1 MRARIKRVAGCFA
14 AAAALVLV
22 SGCGGQESAS
32 QAAPVEQPPA
42 QGAQGAPGT
51 GTGTGAESGQ
61 GGGRETGGSQGAAPQ
76 KISVPSLDISSSL
89 VPLGRKKD
97 GAMETPADPGK
108 AGWYTPGPAPG
119 EKGPAVIAGHVSWN
133 GKPAVFH
140 RLSSLKAG
148 DAIEVARTDGK
159 SQKFT
164 VSRVAQYPKNKFPT
178 IEVYKNVDYAGLRL
192 ITCGGQY
199 DASQHYYP
207 DNVVVFAKLA
217 GAAE

>member
-1 MRARIKRVAGCFA
+1 M
-14 AAAALVLV
+14 VLLG
-22 SGCGGQESAS
+22 GCGGQTPVS
-32 QAAPVEQPPA
+32 QSPPVQQQPA
-42 QGAQGAPGT
+42 QGGQAAPGT

-61 GGGRETGGSQGAAPQ
+61 GGEQETGGAAGKSAPQ
-76 KISVPSLDISSSL
+76 RISVPSLNISSTL
-89 VPLGRKKD
+89 ETLGRKKD
-97 GAMETPADPGK
+97 GTMETPADPDK

-133 GKPAVFH
+133 GKPSVFH

-159 SQKFT
+159 SSKFT
-164 VSRVAQYPKNKFPT
+164 VSRIAQYPKNKFPT
-178 IEVYKNVDYAGLRL
+178 IEVYKNIDHPGLRL

-199 DASQHYYP
+199 DTSQHYYR

-217 GAAE
+217 EAE